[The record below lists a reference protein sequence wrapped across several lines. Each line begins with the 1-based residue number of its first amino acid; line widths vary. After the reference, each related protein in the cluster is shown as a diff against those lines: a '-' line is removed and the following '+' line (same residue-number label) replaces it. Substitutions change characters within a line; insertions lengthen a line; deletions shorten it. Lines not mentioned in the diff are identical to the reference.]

1 MKAREEIND
10 IFYRSIAAKEKSLEQ
25 LGDKIV
31 EAGNI
36 LTDCLQKGGKILLC
50 GNGGSAADAQHFAAE
65 LINRFEIE
73 RPSLPALALTT
84 DCSVITSIGNDYSYS
99 KIFSKQIDALGDEKD
114 VLVVLTTSGSSA
126 NILEAVRS
134 AKNKKMEVLV
144 LSGKDGGNLKELLE
158 EGALELRVPADSTAR
173 IQEVHILILHCLCYL
188 VEKRIFT

>member
-36 LTDCLQKGGKILLC
+36 LANCLQKGGKILLC

-188 VEKRIFT
+188 VEKRIFA

>member
-10 IFYRSIAAKEKSLEQ
+10 IFNRSIAAKEKSLEQ

-31 EAGNI
+31 EAGNT
-36 LTDCLQKGGKILLC
+36 LTNCLLKGGKILLC

-84 DCSVITSIGNDYSYS
+84 DCSVITSIGNDYSYT
-99 KIFSKQIDALGDEKD
+99 KIFSKQIDALGEEKD
-114 VLVVLTTSGSSA
+114 VLVVLTTSGYSA

-144 LSGKDGGNLKELLE
+144 LSGKDGGKLKELLE
-158 EGALELRVPADSTAR
+158 DGALELRVPADSTAR

-188 VEKRIFT
+188 VEKRIFA

>member
-188 VEKRIFT
+188 VEKRMFT

>member
-10 IFYRSIAAKEKSLEQ
+10 IFNRSIAAKEKSLEQ

-36 LTDCLQKGGKILLC
+36 LTNCLQKGGKILLC

-84 DCSVITSIGNDYSYS
+84 DCSVITSIGNDYSYT

-188 VEKRIFT
+188 VEKRIFN